1 MPSPD
6 EPTPWEIV
14 RRITG
19 IEDDLKEQERRNTDG
34 YRNLAHQLNQ
44 TRESADR
51 KFVRKDVWVEARK
64 ADGAITADINSDVQ
78 DLKADRKSD
87 VAFRRQVQLGLA
99 IAAIS
104 SMTAIAIAVFTLLA
118 RAPT

>member
-19 IEDDLKEQERRNTDG
+19 LEDDLKDQERRSTEG
-34 YRNLAHQLNQ
+34 YRNLAQQLHDAK
-44 TRESADR
+44 ESADR
-51 KFVRKDVWVEARK
+51 KFVRKDVWTEARK
-64 ADGAITADINSDVQ
+64 ADGAVTADLASDVL

-118 RAPT
+118 RSS